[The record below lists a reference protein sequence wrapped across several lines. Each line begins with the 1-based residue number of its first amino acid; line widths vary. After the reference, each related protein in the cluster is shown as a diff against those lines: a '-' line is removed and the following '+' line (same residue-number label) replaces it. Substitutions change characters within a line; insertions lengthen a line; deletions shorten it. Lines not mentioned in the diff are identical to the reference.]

1 MHRKVHFFIAHKK
14 VFLVTSEL
22 SMGKKG
28 ILFLLLAC
36 FIAVGYANGAVRS
49 GLNSARETGLS
60 TSSRTSARISVRPK
74 TQNTTQ
80 RSAIT
85 TSSVSR
91 SATTQ
96 SVAPKTKTR
105 QITSSRS
112 GLLSLPNSTKRIVS
126 RVATNTST
134 AQTLG
139 SEYEA
144 CRDAYFTCM
153 DQFCATVD
161 ETYRRCICSSR
172 LNEIKQK
179 QSALSQ
185 TSDSLAN
192 FHDFNLDIIDKSAEE
207 VQAMTSATAGEQI
220 AASSKDDSDSAKQ
233 LTAISDVLA
242 KTKSKSL
249 STAGTLDAGGDIKA
263 IWNTTDLASGA
274 NIANL
279 TGESL
284 YNAVNA
290 QCSEM
295 MTSVCP
301 ASILD
306 MVISAY
312 GMYIEND
319 CATMST
325 DLSKKKNSANS
336 TIRETGRE
344 MAVARLANY
353 DAHNSL
359 SINDCISSVRKD
371 LTSNTACG
379 PDFVHCLDV
388 TGLYLNI
395 DTGEP
400 IYSSNFYN
408 LANQISLSGNI
419 LNNQTNHMVVNALN
433 TKKVFAK
440 NSLDKCRDL
449 SGDIWD
455 EFMRQAIIEIH
466 QRQQEK
472 IRNVKT
478 ECLSVVNQCY
488 DEQTNSLKDF
498 SSVKDNTLLGLTME
512 TVEDLCSE
520 KLNTCSNLY
529 GGGPEGLATL
539 VNTMRDIV
547 DQRIVAECQ
556 NSLIEFGNNLCAV
569 QSTDTIHAYPYACR
583 VYSPGDQK
591 YAAISECNA
600 ATATNA
606 NCGTDYIGSLYQRFV
621 NYAMQVCIRPSE
633 YENLAKTT
641 DTVSTVEVPTLVL
654 QDINIVMDKMR
665 ISMGQ
670 ELSKECERFGGIWV
684 TTPYTDTSIAL
695 QEQFYNE
702 TGTNKLWGY
711 CKLPTTAAPT
721 YIVTFAAA
729 DGSTSTAVVTYGE
742 IMQNVNKPTKDGCTF
757 NGYFTATSGGIKYY
771 DQNGYATRKWDIA
784 ENTTLYAQWINCS
797 SNSTTSGTAESGRE

>member
-1 MHRKVHFFIAHKK
+1 
-14 VFLVTSEL
+14 
-22 SMGKKG
+22 
-28 ILFLLLAC
+28 
-36 FIAVGYANGAVRS
+36 
-49 GLNSARETGLS
+49 
-60 TSSRTSARISVRPK
+60 
-74 TQNTTQ
+74 
-80 RSAIT
+80 
-85 TSSVSR
+85 
-91 SATTQ
+91 
-96 SVAPKTKTR
+96 
-105 QITSSRS
+105 
-112 GLLSLPNSTKRIVS
+112 
-126 RVATNTST
+126 
-134 AQTLG
+134 
-139 SEYEA
+139 
-144 CRDAYFTCM
+144 M

-306 MVISAY
+306 MVVSAY

-325 DLSKKKNSANS
+325 DLSKKKNAANS

-371 LTSNTACG
+371 LTANTACG
-379 PDFVHCLDV
+379 TDFVHCLDV

-419 LNNQTNHMVVNALN
+419 LNNQTNHMVVNVGLI
-433 TKKVFAK
+433 
-440 NSLDKCRDL
+440 CR
-449 SGDIWD
+449 SCA
-455 EFMRQAIIEIH
+455 F
-466 QRQQEK
+466 
-472 IRNVKT
+472 
-478 ECLSVVNQCY
+478 
-488 DEQTNSLKDF
+488 
-498 SSVKDNTLLGLTME
+498 
-512 TVEDLCSE
+512 ED
-520 KLNTCSNLY
+520 
-529 GGGPEGLATL
+529 
-539 VNTMRDIV
+539 
-547 DQRIVAECQ
+547 
-556 NSLIEFGNNLCAV
+556 
-569 QSTDTIHAYPYACR
+569 
-583 VYSPGDQK
+583 
-591 YAAISECNA
+591 
-600 ATATNA
+600 
-606 NCGTDYIGSLYQRFV
+606 
-621 NYAMQVCIRPSE
+621 
-633 YENLAKTT
+633 
-641 DTVSTVEVPTLVL
+641 
-654 QDINIVMDKMR
+654 
-665 ISMGQ
+665 
-670 ELSKECERFGGIWV
+670 
-684 TTPYTDTSIAL
+684 
-695 QEQFYNE
+695 
-702 TGTNKLWGY
+702 
-711 CKLPTTAAPT
+711 
-721 YIVTFAAA
+721 
-729 DGSTSTAVVTYGE
+729 
-742 IMQNVNKPTKDGCTF
+742 
-757 NGYFTATSGGIKYY
+757 
-771 DQNGYATRKWDIA
+771 
-784 ENTTLYAQWINCS
+784 
-797 SNSTTSGTAESGRE
+797 